1 MTILEE
7 LKARELLYD
16 TTNFDLLNK
25 KLEDEKLTFYL
36 GADPTGDSLHVGHL
50 VVYLVAKRLESKG
63 HNPVFLIGG
72 ATGSI
77 GDPKPGGEREM
88 LSNAVIEANASS
100 LYKQVSN
107 LFKCK
112 MVNNYD
118 WISKIDVLSFLR
130 DYGKHFNVNYMI
142 NKDTVKSRLDNGIS
156 YTEFSYQILQALDY
170 ERLYMDLNCTLQM
183 GGQDQ
188 WGNITAGLELIRK
201 NHSTEE
207 KPVEAFGL
215 TVPLITKSDGT
226 KFGKSES
233 GAVWL
238 DAKKTSP
245 YEFYQFWINTADDDV
260 IKRLKQFTFLS
271 LDEIKGIEEEF
282 TKEPHARLA
291 QKTLAREV
299 TVLVHG
305 NEAYE
310 QAVKIS
316 DALFS
321 GNVSELSEV
330 EIEMGLIGL
339 DTIEITSVNIM
350 DALVSLKLASSKT
363 EAKKF
368 ISQGSIS
375 VNGEKLSDETHIL
388 NKDNALHGKYSIL
401 RRGKK
406 KYGFIIHK

>member
-16 TTNFDLLNK
+16 TTNFELLNK
-25 KLEDEKLTFYL
+25 KLEEESLTFYL

-50 VVYLVAKRLESKG
+50 VVYLVAKRLESRG
-63 HNPVFLIGG
+63 HNPIFLIGG

-88 LSNAVIEANASS
+88 LSVEALENNASA
-100 LYKQVSN
+100 LHKQVSN
-107 LFKCK
+107 LFSCK

-118 WISKIDVLSFLR
+118 WTREIDVLTFLR
-130 DYGKHFNVNYMI
+130 DYGKHFNVNYML
-142 NKDTVKSRLDNGIS
+142 NKDTVKSRLDTGIS

-170 ERLYMDLNCTLQM
+170 EELYRVHNCTLQM

-201 NHSTEE
+201 NHATEE

-215 TVPLITKSDGT
+215 TVPLITKADGT
-226 KFGKSES
+226 KFGKTEG

-245 YEFYQFWINTADDDV
+245 YEFYQFWINTSDEDA
-260 IKRLKQFTFLS
+260 IKRLKQYTFLS
-271 LDEIKGIEEEF
+271 LEEIEEISVEF
-282 TKEPHARLA
+282 NNEPHLRLA
-291 QKTLAREV
+291 QKTLAREI
-299 TVLVHG
+299 TTLVHG
-305 NEAYE
+305 EEAFK
-310 QAVKIS
+310 QALNIS
-316 DALFS
+316 EALFS
-321 GNVSELSEV
+321 GNVSDLSEI
-330 EIEMGLIGL
+330 EIEMGFSGL
-339 DTIEITSVNIM
+339 DTIVEPNIGIM
-350 DALVSLKLASSKT
+350 DALVTLGLASSKT

-375 VNGEKLSDETHIL
+375 VNGEKVLDEALEL
-388 NKDNALHGKYSIL
+388 NKDNSLHGKYTVL

-406 KYGFIIHK
+406 KYGFIKH

>member
-25 KLEDEKLTFYL
+25 KLEEDKLTFYL

-50 VVYLVAKRLESKG
+50 VVYLVAKRLEEKG

-88 LSNAVIEANASS
+88 LTMEKIGENADS
-100 LYKQVSN
+100 LHRQVSK
-107 LFKCK
+107 LFDCK

-118 WISKIDVLSFLR
+118 WISKINALDFLR

-142 NKDTVKSRLDNGIS
+142 NKDTVKSRLDSGIS

-170 ERLYMDLNCTLQM
+170 ENLYKEHNCTLQM

-207 KPVEAFGL
+207 NPVEAFGL

-226 KFGKSES
+226 KFGKTEG

-238 DAKKTSP
+238 DAEKTSP
-245 YEFYQFWINTADDDV
+245 YEFYQFWINTSDEDAV
-260 IKRLKQFTFLS
+260 KRLKQYTFLS
-271 LDEIKGIEEEF
+271 LEEIAKIEEEF
-282 TKEPHARLA
+282 KKEPHMRLA
-291 QKTLAREV
+291 QKTLAKEI
-299 TVLVHG
+299 TTLIHG
-305 NEAYE
+305 DDAYE
-310 QAVKIS
+310 QAVNIS
-316 DALFS
+316 AALFS
-321 GNVSELSEV
+321 GNVSNLSEN
-330 EIEMGLIGL
+330 EIEMGFAGL
-339 DTIEITSVNIM
+339 DTIEESSINIL
-350 DALVSLKLASSKT
+350 DALVALELASSKT

-368 ISQGSIS
+368 IKQNSIS
-375 VNGEKLSDETHIL
+375 VNGTKISEEEIIL
-388 NKDNALHGKYSIL
+388 DKDNALHGKYTIL

-406 KYGFIIHK
+406 KYGFIKH